1 MNYFAL
7 FIYDLILQRCIGK
20 MFIFDKVMSY
30 CSLTNKKRSHFTRDQ
45 NSACWFVVISL
56 LCIDL

>member
-7 FIYDLILQRCIGK
+7 FIYDLILQMCIGK
-20 MFIFDKVMSY
+20 IFIFGKVMSY